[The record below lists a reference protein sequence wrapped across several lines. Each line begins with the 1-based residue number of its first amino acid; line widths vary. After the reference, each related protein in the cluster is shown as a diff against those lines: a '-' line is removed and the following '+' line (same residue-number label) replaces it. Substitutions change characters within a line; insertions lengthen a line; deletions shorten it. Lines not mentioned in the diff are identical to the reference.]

1 MIRNE
6 SFSGGVCIA
15 AEVVDLDAGTVT
27 VERDGQVVESRPLTA
42 AELDV
47 YVNQPKA
54 EANRTALDEDKAT
67 QALATNATFLALAS
81 PTHAQTLAQVKALT
95 RENTAIIRLLLNK
108 LDTDEGT

>member
-54 EANRTALDEDKAT
+54 EANRTAIEDKAAA
-67 QALATNATFLALAS
+67 ALTANATFLALTS
-81 PTHAQTLAQVKALT
+81 PTNARTLAQVKALT
-95 RENTAIIRLLLNK
+95 RQNTAIIRLLLNK

>member
-47 YVNQPKA
+47 YVNQPK
-54 EANRTALDEDKAT
+54 ANRTALDEDKAT